1 MKDLQREILTQVA
14 AGVMSAEEGAARLE
28 ALETEPV
35 SSSTSQ
41 PTRASEAGAGVKRV
55 RVFARLGNT
64 EIIGDPTVSYAV
76 AEGPHRARQEGDTM
90 IIEQSSLDDGATFE
104 FSRQQARV
112 RIPRVNIGDKLIVR
126 MNPALALAAKTQAG
140 NLEINGLKAAVTA
153 EVQAGNCDIADFR
166 GPLNLKVTAGN
177 VTAKGHLDGGAS
189 AIRCQMGEVRVVLD
203 KASSVRIRARTTM
216 GEISYENV
224 EPAGKSEGIIGSGA
238 GTLECD
244 CTMGTIR
251 IAVE

>member
-1 MKDLQREILTQVA
+1 VKDLQREILSQVA
-14 AGVMSAEEGAARLE
+14 AGTLSAEAGAARLE
-28 ALETEPV
+28 ALETEPTV
-35 SSSTSQ
+35 TPASRPSPTSD
-41 PTRASEAGAGVKRV
+41 AAAGVKQV

-64 EIIGDPTVSYAV
+64 EIIGDPGVSYAV

-90 IIEQSSLDDGATFE
+90 IIEQSPLDGEAGFE
-104 FSRQQARV
+104 FSRPEGRIRV
-112 RIPRVNIGDKLIVR
+112 PGVDIGGKLTVR

-140 NLEINGLKAAVTA
+140 NLQINGVKGAVTA

-166 GPLNLKVTAGN
+166 GPMNLKVTAGN

-203 KASSVRIRARTTM
+203 KASSVRIRARTTL
-216 GEISYENV
+216 GEISFENV
-224 EPAGKSEGIIGSGA
+224 EPSGKSELTIGAGA
-238 GTLECD
+238 GTLDCD

>member
-1 MKDLQREILTQVA
+1 MKDLQREILSQVA
-14 AGVMSAEEGAARLE
+14 AGKLSAEEGAAHLE
-28 ALETEPV
+28 ALETEP
-35 SSSTSQ
+35 SAPSTSRPS
-41 PTRASEAGAGVKRV
+41 PTPDAGAGVKQV

-64 EIIGDPTVSYAV
+64 EIIGDPSVSYAV

-90 IIEQSSLDDGATFE
+90 IIDQSPLDGEAGFE
-104 FSRQQARV
+104 FSRPEGRI
-112 RIPRVNIGDKLIVR
+112 RIPSVDIGGKLTVRV
-126 MNPALALAAKTQAG
+126 NPALTLAAKTQAG
-140 NLEINGLKAAVTA
+140 NLQINGVQGAVTA

-177 VTAKGHLDGGAS
+177 ITAKGHLDSGAS

-203 KASSVRIRARTTM
+203 KTSSVRIRARTTL
-216 GEISYENV
+216 GEISFENV
-224 EPAGKSEGIIGSGA
+224 EPSGKSEVTIGSGA
-238 GTLECD
+238 GTLDCD

>member
-1 MKDLQREILTQVA
+1 MKDLQREILSQVA
-14 AGVMSAEEGAARLE
+14 AGTLSAEEGAARLE
-28 ALETEPV
+28 ALEAEPTV
-35 SSSTSQ
+35 PASRPSPTSD
-41 PTRASEAGAGVKRV
+41 SGAGVKQV

-76 AEGPHRARQEGDTM
+76 AEGPHKARQESGTM
-90 IIEQSSLDDGATFE
+90 VIEQSPLDDEASFV
-104 FSRQQARV
+104 FSRPEGRV

-140 NLEINGLKAAVTA
+140 NLQINGVKGAITA
-153 EVQAGNCDIADFR
+153 EVQAGNCDIEAFG

-177 VTAKGHLDGGAS
+177 ITARGHLDSGAS
-189 AIRCQMGEVRVVLD
+189 AIRCQMGEVHVVLD
-203 KASSVRIRARTTM
+203 KASSLRIRARTTM
-216 GEISYENV
+216 GEISFENV

-238 GTLECD
+238 GTLDCD